1 MDKSQFEFCALL
13 ENQTEG
19 TKNSKCVK
27 FWFLHVDLEFNALKV
42 YWNFNSLPCCTNP
55 HNLGAQAICIWS
67 CYVLVESLQLVVQ
80 LFPFLLFRSAQE
92 TLLCKMGNLQKMQQ
106 KFDFNAVR
114 DKKLFLNILN
124 PNLPSSTSI
133 KTMNKPPTVSTP
145 AHKTRANPPIVL
157 LV

>member
-27 FWFLHVDLEFNALKV
+27 FWFLHVDLEFSALKV
-42 YWNFNSLPCCTNP
+42 CWNVNSLPCCTNP

-106 KFDFNAVR
+106 KFNLNAV
-114 DKKLFLNILN
+114 KK
-124 PNLPSSTSI
+124 
-133 KTMNKPPTVSTP
+133 TVSKHFKPELTLIYFNKD
-145 AHKTRANPPIVL
+145 HEQTANSKHSSPQN
-157 LV
+157 